1 MFQNEYE
8 PDNPMQKIYESTC
21 TGGCL
26 CTMRESCSVC
36 SNFTERYKQREL
48 IKEIAK
54 SQGYQLYSSRWASC
68 GEIRYKIE
76 MEEPKV

>member
-1 MFQNEYE
+1 M
-8 PDNPMQKIYESTC
+8 
-21 TGGCL
+21 
-26 CTMRESCSVC
+26 
-36 SNFTERYKQREL
+36 ERYKQREL